1 MTDELLPHPLD
12 VDDYAPPAEAMAQ
25 LAATNGT
32 PSQDEAPSKV
42 SVIRSKLMTTPDL
55 RTIPPPEPLIDG
67 WLYLDSVAML
77 YGPSGV
83 GKSFI
88 AIDFAMTVASRR
100 QWWNGNAVTNG
111 TVLYVIAE
119 GAAGVGMR
127 THAWESHH
135 DETGAVTW
143 LPHAVNI
150 FEPGWAEALATVVA
164 ELRPLLVVVDTFARS
179 IVGADENSARDIGQA
194 VANLDRLRL
203 AAGSCVLIVHHSGK
217 DINNGGRGSSAL
229 KGALDTEIELT
240 GDSTRMRLKNSKQK
254 NAVESAVQWFK
265 LLGCEQSA
273 VVVQAGDES
282 DDDLSAGAFATLELL
297 ESIGL
302 EGGVSLAVWRETA
315 VEAGIAKASFY
326 RHVKRL
332 SVSRFVENVGTD
344 KRPAYRAIPK
354 DE

>member
-1 MTDELLPHPLD
+1 VFNNALGDGP
-12 VDDYAPPAEAMAQ
+12 DDYQPDPEAFDSLTAS
-25 LAATNGT
+25 NGT
-32 PSQDEAPSKV
+32 PQEGPSKV
-42 SVIRSKLMTTPDL
+42 DVIRSKLMSTSDL

-88 AIDFAMTVASRR
+88 AIDFAMTVGSQR
-100 QWWNGNAVTNG
+100 QWWNSNAVTNG

-127 THAWESHH
+127 THAWETHH
-135 DETGAVTW
+135 DQTGAVTW

-150 FEPGWAEALATVVA
+150 YDAGWADALAEVIT
-164 ELRPLLVVVDTFARS
+164 ELRPRLVVIDTFARS

-254 NAVESAVQWFK
+254 NAVEAAVQWFK
-265 LLGCEQSA
+265 LVGCEQSA
-273 VVVQAGDES
+273 VVVQAGAETGDDE
-282 DDDLSAGAFATLELL
+282 LSEGALATLELL
-297 ESIGL
+297 DSIQL
-302 EGGVSLAVWRETA
+302 DGGVSPAIWRETA
-315 VEAGIAKASFY
+315 VEAGIPKPSFY

-332 SVSRFVENVGTD
+332 VVSQFVENVGTD
-344 KRPAYRAIPK
+344 KRPAYRVIPR